1 VVSFDSYF
9 LLGLGG
15 KVCYFLLVI
24 TFKNYFL
31 LSQEGQ
37 GVKGSIHC
45 ARGEVERVQKLIFF
59 LIFFTIEGEGGG
71 RFFFLG
77 SKMYEK
83 VEGGGGKGVHLGFRE
98 TQVFFIMEW
107 LGRGSA
113 GVKVAFLLPVLEIAI
128 WRT

>member
-59 LIFFTIEGEGGG
+59 LIFFTIEG
-71 RFFFLG
+71 
-77 SKMYEK
+77 
-83 VEGGGGKGVHLGFRE
+83 GGGKGVHLGFRE